1 MAVLMR
7 DTLMFFVPLAA
18 FGHEREAVRSPE
30 AASARFIG
38 KQGDPAD
45 DLRKSSSSCDAHHM
59 S

>member
-1 MAVLMR
+1 
-7 DTLMFFVPLAA
+7 MFFVPLAA

-59 S
+59 F